1 MVKRWLPSVATLSS
15 LSMALLMM
23 APADAVELGNISLQ
37 SASGQ
42 PLVAT
47 VQLSDTDGLNAS
59 QINVQ
64 VASAA
69 DFERFSLERL
79 AALDTLQIEVDFSGR
94 TPVLR
99 VSSPVTINEPFV
111 SLVLDTRWPSGRVLT
126 EYTLRLESPA
136 FSAQTGAPA
145 SSAPIRSV
153 QEPLAEQV
161 AEAPAVAVP
170 ETTASVS
177 NAPVSSQAAAA
188 QSSPATSPASPQPG
202 FASQQAAAPQPAA
215 TVSNAST
222 ITVNA
227 GDTLWELAQRVRPD
241 SSVSVQQTM
250 LALQRLNPQ
259 AFIGGNINR
268 VRRGEILQVPELSQI
283 RQLAATEA
291 VSEVNRQNQQLA
303 AGASAV
309 AAQPVTSAP
318 SAAPGAGAQGELRVV
333 TVADDAD
340 NQQADASAAGNQST
354 QRSDQIESLED
365 RISLGEEDLARL
377 DAQNSE
383 LNARL
388 ALLQQQ
394 IASAQEI
401 IRLRDLELAQL
412 QQRLS
417 EETGTAS
424 ADTPPTVITMAP
436 DAGPFQRLMH
446 ILTSNTWAML
456 AAAGVLVLLL
466 VLLMVRRNRAAAESK
481 AQASARE
488 NDGMSLG
495 SEDDELLFSGVA
507 EAAAES
513 AASSAAAAEETASNE
528 EAAALYKLV
537 EESSDPD
544 ADPELDKQIY
554 NNKVQQ
560 EFEEGLHDADSAEPA
575 LPQATDLSEPEM
587 EDDWQPGELSPQ
599 TAEFDARFELDETAD
614 NFDDTA
620 DADVLSREF
629 NADALDNPD
638 SDELSSEDTGADL
651 DWPDEDK
658 AAKVGD
664 EFDISLPDDN
674 DPLAEDVSVSAP
686 EQVSGA
692 AVSPEPASTAPQPPE
707 PATNAVPLTKST
719 ADDFDDLAF
728 LPSEDDF
735 TDQADAEDEEDFDF
749 LSDSDESATKLD
761 LARAYIDMGDGHG
774 AREILEEVLSEGT
787 EAQRKEAQDLLG
799 RL

>member
-1 MVKRWLPSVATLSS
+1 MANRWLPSSATLSS

-23 APADAVELGNISLQ
+23 APAHAVELGNVSLQ

-47 VQLSDTDGLNAS
+47 VQLSDTEGLNAADIS
-59 QINVQ
+59 VQ

-69 DFERFSLERL
+69 DFERFSLERIG
-79 AALDTLQIEVDFSGR
+79 ALDTLQIQVDFSGG

-99 VSSPVTINEPFV
+99 LSSPVTINEPFI
-111 SLVLDTRWPSGRVLT
+111 SLVLDTRWPAGRVLT

-136 FSAQTGAPA
+136 FSASGSGTT
-145 SSAPIRSV
+145 SIAPIRSV
-153 QEPLAEQV
+153 QEPLEEPLPAADV
-161 AEAPAVAVP
+161 AAPVIAVP
-170 ETTASVS
+170 ETPSAAIS
-177 NAPVSSQAAAA
+177 NATVSAASSSSQATAAG
-188 QSSPATSPASPQPG
+188 SSAPAI
-202 FASQQAAAPQPAA
+202 QPAA
-215 TVSNAST
+215 AAVSNAST

-227 GDTLWELAQRVRPD
+227 GDTMWELAQRVRPD

-268 VRRGEILQVPELSQI
+268 VRRGEILQVPELAEI
-283 RQLAATEA
+283 RQIAATEA
-291 VSEVNRQNQQLA
+291 VSEVSRQNQQLA
-303 AGASAV
+303 AGAAAAS
-309 AAQPVTSAP
+309 AQPVTNAPSSAP
-318 SAAPGAGAQGELRVV
+318 AGAGAQGELRVV
-333 TVADDAD
+333 TVADDTD
-340 NQQADASAAGNQST
+340 SQQADASAAGNQST
-354 QRSDQIESLED
+354 TQRNEQIESLED

-412 QQRLS
+412 QQQLA
-417 EETGTAS
+417 EEGSAAS
-424 ADTPPTVITMAP
+424 AEVPPTVITMAP
-436 DAGPFQRLMH
+436 DAGPIQRAMH

-456 AAAGVLVLLL
+456 GAAGVLILLL
-466 VLLMVRRNRAAAESK
+466 VLLMVRRNRTAAESK

-513 AASSAAAAEETASNE
+513 AAYSAAASEDSTS

-544 ADPELDKQIY
+544 ADPDLDKNRY
-554 NNKVQQ
+554 NNKIHEQ
-560 EFEEGLHDADSAEPA
+560 FEEDRKVSEDKDHA
-575 LPQATDLSEPEM
+575 LPQATDLSEPEL
-587 EDDWQPGELSPQ
+587 EDDWQSGELASDS
-599 TAEFDARFELDETAD
+599 AEFDDRYELDDSAD
-614 NFDDTA
+614 NAVLPAHNPVAGDDLVA
-620 DADVLSREF
+620 EE
-629 NADALDNPD
+629 
-638 SDELSSEDTGADL
+638 DELSSAETGADL

-658 AAKVGD
+658 AALAGD
-664 EFDISLPDDN
+664 EFDISLTDDST
-674 DPLAEDVSVSAP
+674 DSEKAAETGPASAAKETAVP
-686 EQVSGA
+686 EA
-692 AVSPEPASTAPQPPE
+692 AVD
-707 PATNAVPLTKST
+707 N
-719 ADDFDDLAF
+719 FDDLAF

-735 TDQADAEDEEDFDF
+735 TDQAEPEDEEDFDF

-761 LARAYIDMGDGHG
+761 LARAYIDMGDSHG

-787 EAQRKEAQDLLG
+787 EVQRKEAQDLLG